1 MNTNK
6 YRKYTLVNWSLA
18 FALFLSFLAW
28 HGNFSSPLSTQEID
42 LYADELHKRNP
53 EQTIEDYKE
62 LLADDN
68 GSPIYMVNIIKY
80 FDDPVKLKGQK
91 NNVEARKL
99 VKTYNN
105 YVGKFL
111 IQRGSYP
118 IFLGNALGGTAAAWG
133 VNEEDSEGWS
143 KAAIVRYRNIR
154 TMMELATDKQFNK
167 NLDYKHA
174 SLAKTIIYPT
184 KPMIMPSQL
193 EYLVFFIMLSTT
205 LGSQLFITA
214 RYKRGINLNLK

>member
-1 MNTNK
+1 MIINK
-6 YRKYTLVNWSLA
+6 YRKYTFLNWSLA

-42 LYADELHKRNP
+42 FYANELYKRNP
-53 EQTIEDYKE
+53 EQSIEAYKK

-68 GSPIYMVNIIKY
+68 GSPIYMVNIMKY
-80 FDDPVKLKGQK
+80 FDDPVKTKDDNDG
-91 NNVEARKL
+91 VDARKL
-99 VKTYNN
+99 VKTYNS

-111 IQRGSYP
+111 IKHCSYP
-118 IFLGNALGGTAAAWG
+118 IFLGEASGGTAAAWG

-143 KAAIVRYRNIR
+143 EAAIVRYKNIR
-154 TMMELATDKQFNK
+154 TMMELATDEQFNK

-184 KPMIMPSQL
+184 KSKLMPCQL
-193 EYLVFFIMLSTT
+193 EYLVFFIILSAS
-205 LGSQLFITA
+205 LFFQLFINSRFKN
-214 RYKRGINLNLK
+214 RYRY

>member
-1 MNTNK
+1 MKINK

-18 FALFLSFLAW
+18 FALLLSFIAW
-28 HGNFSSPLSTQEID
+28 HGNFSSPLSAQEID
-42 LYADELHKRNP
+42 LYAYELHKRNP
-53 EQTIEDYKE
+53 EQTIEAYKK

-80 FDDPVKLKGQK
+80 FDDPVKPKGQK

-118 IFLGNALGGTAAAWG
+118 IFLGSALGGTAAAWG

-143 KAAIVRYRNIR
+143 EAAIIRYKNIR
-154 TMMELATDKQFNK
+154 TMMELATDDQFNK
-167 NLDYKHA
+167 NLEYKHA

-184 KPMIMPSQL
+184 ERKIMPSQL
-193 EYLVFFIMLSTT
+193 EYLVFFIILSTT
-205 LGSQLFITA
+205 LGSQLFITL
-214 RYKRGINLNLK
+214 RYKKRH